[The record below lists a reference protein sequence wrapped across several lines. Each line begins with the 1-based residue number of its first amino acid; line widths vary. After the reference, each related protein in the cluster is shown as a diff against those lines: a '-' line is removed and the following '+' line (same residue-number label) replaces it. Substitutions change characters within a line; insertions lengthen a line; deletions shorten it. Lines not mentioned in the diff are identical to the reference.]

1 MGLEYAEFLR
11 IRVVHAEAALA
22 RCLEH
27 VRITRS
33 KAQEYIYMFFHLQIA
48 IELLLLCSQ
57 LMIEATANKRMHV
70 VVDTYPIHDMHIIE
84 H

>member
-1 MGLEYAEFLR
+1 
-11 IRVVHAEAALA
+11 
-22 RCLEH
+22 
-27 VRITRS
+27 
-33 KAQEYIYMFFHLQIA
+33 MFFHLQIA